1 MPDPADRYLAQDGA
15 SLDPPGGSEIAD
27 LPVFVV
33 LVGRPPSTATLSF
46 SYMDTYAV
54 LAFNS
59 LRTAVTLA
67 QALEGRVF
75 AMRLGMALEKANAM
89 GAVLCVVDEVN
100 GLLLQFLHGEKLSP
114 TVRTRPLTAREQ
126 VTLKAMTM
134 PCGKG

>member
-1 MPDPADRYLAQDGA
+1 MTDPVDRFLEMDGLSFDGPPDPDM
-15 SLDPPGGSEIAD
+15 AD

-33 LVGRPPSTATLSF
+33 VVDSSTLGFT
-46 SYMDTYAV
+46 YHDTFAA
-54 LAFNS
+54 LAFNH
-59 LRTAVTLA
+59 LPTAVLLA

-75 AMRLGMALEKANAM
+75 AMRLGLALEKAIAV

-114 TVRTRPLTAREQ
+114 DVKARPLRPQEQ
-126 VTLKAMTM
+126 VILRAITS